1 MNLKKDLPVQAV
13 LFSFVIISKRGRQA
27 GSFLMAKWQAVSI

>member
-1 MNLKKDLPVQAV
+1 MNLKKDLPVWAV
-13 LFSFVIISKRGRQA
+13 LFLLAFFQKRGRQA